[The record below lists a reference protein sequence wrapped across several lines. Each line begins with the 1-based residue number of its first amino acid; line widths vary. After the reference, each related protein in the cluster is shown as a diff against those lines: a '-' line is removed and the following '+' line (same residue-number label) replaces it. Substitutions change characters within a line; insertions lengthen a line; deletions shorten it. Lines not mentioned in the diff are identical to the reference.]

1 MGLLLA
7 GIGGQGYGKRKMY
20 AGDSGENWSMLDQ
33 GRERQSNNSL
43 TEEGGVAMEQLH
55 GTPVSFQ
62 SQGWFWHNLRN
73 QSAAAHLSG
82 RSSRKVCV
90 SR

>member
-1 MGLLLA
+1 
-7 GIGGQGYGKRKMY
+7 
-20 AGDSGENWSMLDQ
+20 
-33 GRERQSNNSL
+33 
-43 TEEGGVAMEQLH
+43 MEQLH